1 MGVLN
6 EVKLIT
12 FQRMGEVSILS
23 IKRKRWSMAIQHIYF
38 ADKPTAARKKM
49 KLVRHV
55 HSLIPSRKLARSETA
70 HICLTQNEDMLRG
83 AMSMRN
89 LQMIEQAEKEPYQVF
104 LYEDPTPQNLRDF
117 QKFYNQLAKE
127 KGTEQIGRRQMD
139 TFNLLAREKA
149 LLLTEVRSECGQT
162 LCFSLDVVH
171 GKKAMSYYVATTN
184 LFMKPEHLKQP
195 IRYAH
200 CYLLWHNLLYLK
212 RLGYELYDMGE
223 LTDEVAIREFK
234 LGFGGQ
240 IVNVYSGYIAQSKIS
255 AFLLGMQKWRKQQAK

>member
-1 MGVLN
+1 
-6 EVKLIT
+6 
-12 FQRMGEVSILS
+12 MGEVFILS
-23 IKRKRWSMAIQHIYF
+23 IRRKRWSMAIQHIYF
-38 ADKPTAARKKM
+38 ADKPTVARKKM

-70 HICLTQNEDMLRG
+70 HISLTHDEGRLRS

-89 LQMIEQAEKEPYQVF
+89 LQMIERAQKEPYQMY
-104 LYEDPTPQNLRDF
+104 LYEAPKPHSLRDF
-117 QKFYNQLAKE
+117 QKFYNQIAKE
-127 KGTEQIGRRQMD
+127 KKIEQIGRRQMD
-139 TFNLLAREKA
+139 TIKLLAREKA
-149 LLLTEVRSECGQT
+149 LLLTELRSECGQT
-162 LCFSLDVVH
+162 LCYAMDVVH

-212 RLGYELYDMGE
+212 QRGYELYDMGE

-240 IVNVYSGYIAQSKIS
+240 IVDVYSGYIAQSKIS
-255 AFLLGMQKWRKQQAK
+255 ALLLGVQKWRKKQSK